1 MSRWLLHYTPQA
13 TIVRL
18 LTVDAING
26 YLTSWV
32 LHLTGGFEDQR
43 LILPAWIVISTVRT
57 SVPSHNPLPSVRR
70 SKANLICSKQT
81 LTVLYHITQRK
92 INIRK
97 ETSMSISVFSIAS
110 FVSMVALLVQLDSN
124 RSDYPDIPLLNLV
137 RRGLHEAGK
146 LAIRIM
152 EYGDITREL

>member
-1 MSRWLLHYTPQA
+1 LLSPTTTQLTRPQNQQCGASGYLSFFFTDCLMSRWLLHYTPQA

-57 SVPSHNPLPSVRR
+57 SVPSYNHFALPSVLRR
-70 SKANLICSKQT
+70 SKANLICSK
-81 LTVLYHITQRK
+81 HR
-92 INIRK
+92 
-97 ETSMSISVFSIAS
+97 
-110 FVSMVALLVQLDSN
+110 
-124 RSDYPDIPLLNLV
+124 
-137 RRGLHEAGK
+137 H
-146 LAIRIM
+146 
-152 EYGDITREL
+152 